1 MSKYKSILDL
11 LHTFNNKIFTHRGE
25 RVHVRLFD
33 DLYLS
38 ADMSDTISMHMMY
51 RDVETDIINKEKILI
66 DRNLFERD
74 LEEASRIISEALQMF
89 IKRIDDTLDNYQFNF
104 DEIEI

>member
-11 LHTFNNKIFTHRGE
+11 LNTFNNKLFTHRGE
-25 RVHVRLFD
+25 RVYVSLYD

-51 RDVETDIINKEKILI
+51 RDVETGIVNKDKILI
-66 DRNLFERD
+66 DRNLFKRD

>member
-11 LHTFNNKIFTHRGE
+11 LHTFNNKPFTYRGE

-33 DLYLS
+33 DLVLN
-38 ADMSDTISMHMMY
+38 ASDTISMHMMY
-51 RDVETDIINKEKILI
+51 RDVETEIINKDKILI
-66 DRNLFERD
+66 DRNLFKRD
-74 LEEASRIISEALQMF
+74 LEEASRIISESLQMF